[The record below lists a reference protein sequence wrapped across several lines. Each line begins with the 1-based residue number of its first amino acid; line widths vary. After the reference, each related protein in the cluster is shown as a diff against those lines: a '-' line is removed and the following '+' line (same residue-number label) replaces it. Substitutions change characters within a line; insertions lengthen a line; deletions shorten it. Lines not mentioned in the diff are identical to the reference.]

1 MNIWIFWVSYVWL
14 VTWLA
19 FAKLWHNVLCCDIN
33 TERIKL
39 LNNGISPI
47 YEPWIDIFIQE
58 QLQKW
63 QIRFTSDDKE
73 TIIFGEVI
81 ISAVWTPTSENGD
94 TNLEYIKNVCESFWK
109 YINNFKLFINKS
121 TTPVGTLYMCS
132 DIIKK
137 EIKNRWE
144 QLDFDI
150 ASNPEFLRQWSAI
163 NDFLTPERII
173 YWTDSELSLKLMR
186 KLYEPLIE
194 KGVPI
199 VETDIKT
206 SELIKYASNAFLSLK
221 LTFINDIANLW
232 EKLEINIDDLITWVW
247 LDTRIWK
254 SYMNTWIG
262 YWWSCLSK
270 DNQSFINFSANI
282 GHDLLLIKDTEKLN
296 EKQKII
302 LVDKLINIVGDLEWK
317 TISIWWLSFKENT
330 DDIRYAP
337 SIDIIK
343 ALLSN
348 WVWKINL
355 FDPKANDNVKSIFS
369 NNEKLIFM
377 SNKYGALEKAD
388 ALLLL
393 TWWEEF
399 NNLDLQLMK
408 EKMKWNIILDWRNF
422 LNKQQITENGFIYKW
437 IWK

>member
-1 MNIWIFWVSYVWL
+1 
-14 VTWLA
+14 
-19 FAKLWHNVLCCDIN
+19 
-33 TERIKL
+33 
-39 LNNGISPI
+39 
-47 YEPWIDIFIQE
+47 
-58 QLQKW
+58 
-63 QIRFTSDDKE
+63 
-73 TIIFGEVI
+73 
-81 ISAVWTPTSENGD
+81 
-94 TNLEYIKNVCESFWK
+94 
-109 YINNFKLFINKS
+109 
-121 TTPVGTLYMCS
+121 
-132 DIIKK
+132 
-137 EIKNRWE
+137 
-144 QLDFDI
+144 
-150 ASNPEFLRQWSAI
+150 
-163 NDFLTPERII
+163 
-173 YWTDSELSLKLMR
+173 
-186 KLYEPLIE
+186 
-194 KGVPI
+194 
-199 VETDIKT
+199 
-206 SELIKYASNAFLSLK
+206 LK